1 MKTGTVLHH
10 PRQGPARLLADR
22 VGLAD
27 SFLGRL
33 RGLMGRAPL
42 AAGEGLWIQPCQQV
56 HTQFMRGPIDVLFL
70 DAEGQVL
77 TLIPAMK
84 PWRFSPFL
92 RGSRSVLELAPGAAA
107 GVAVG
112 DRLSFRAGAA

>member
-10 PRQGPARLLADR
+10 PALGPARPLATR

-27 SFLGRL
+27 GFFSRL

-42 AAGEGLWIQPCQQV
+42 AAGEGLWIRPCQQV

-70 DAEGQVL
+70 DAEGRVL
-77 TLIPAMK
+77 QCIPAMK

-92 RGSRSVLELAPGAAA
+92 REARSVLELAPGAAA

-112 DRLSFRAGAA
+112 DRLHWTPAA